1 MLQDNKIFSK
11 IFFWM
16 FIGLAI
22 TFGIGY
28 YVSINENMLY
38 NVFSKYYIL
47 LIIAELVVVIWL
59 SARIRKMKPTTAKL
73 LFCAYSFL
81 TGLTFSSIFVVY
93 KMTSIVMV
101 FGITSLV
108 FLIFALIGYYTKLD
122 LTKIGTYLF
131 MILLG
136 VIICSLINMFVGS
149 ETFDLALT
157 IICLI
162 VFIVYVAYDIHII
175 KRNLYAIEEE
185 DNLAIYGAL
194 QLYLDFINIFLR
206 LLQLFGRSRD

>member
-1 MLQDNKIFSK
+1 MCYIIKVGDKMLQDNKIFSK

-22 TFGIGY
+22 TFGVGY
-28 YVSINENMLY
+28 YVSLNENMLY
-38 NVFSKYYIL
+38 NVFSKYYIF

-73 LFCAYSFL
+73 LFCLYSFI

-93 KMTSIVMV
+93 HMMSIMMV
-101 FGITSLV
+101 FGITSII
-108 FLIFALIGYYTKLD
+108 FLIFALIGYFTKID

-131 MILLG
+131 MALIG

-149 ETFDLALT
+149 ETFFKDTQHLT
-157 IICLI
+157 LLEVRLI
-162 VFIVYVAYDIHII
+162 LNH
-175 KRNLYAIEEE
+175 KERN
-185 DNLAIYGAL
+185 
-194 QLYLDFINIFLR
+194 
-206 LLQLFGRSRD
+206 

>member
-59 SARIRKMKPTTAKL
+59 SARIRKMKPSTAKL

-101 FGITSLV
+101 FGISALV

-131 MILLG
+131 MILIG
-136 VIICSLINMFVGS
+136 VIISSLINLFIGS
-149 ETFDLALT
+149 ETFDLTLT

-175 KRNLYAIEEE
+175 KRNLYAIPEE

-206 LLQLFGRSRD
+206 LLQLFGKSRD